1 MNHSKAKN
9 LKKVMEAS
17 NENDNRDSTTPD
29 SAKES
34 DASKTKSKKRRNGKK
49 KKSSSTSTSK
59 SSVKAP
65 SSDSGTATDDNIER
79 YMEISGFPAVRSFK
93 RDSSLGLS
101 FSQWLVRS
109 LVEAERT
116 SKPSKSSQSAR
127 SL

>member
-1 MNHSKAKN
+1 
-9 LKKVMEAS
+9 MEAS

-34 DASKTKSKKRRNGKK
+34 DVSKTKSKKRRNGKK

-79 YMEISGFPAVRSFK
+79 YMEISGFPAVSYCKIDF
-93 RDSSLGLS
+93 SVVLS
-101 FSQWLVRS
+101 FSRWLVRS
-109 LVEAERT
+109 LVVAART
-116 SKPSKSSQSAR
+116 SRPSKSSPSAR
-127 SL
+127 FL